1 MKETVIEFIRDELL
15 DDDIEINEDTS
26 LFKSKVLDSM
36 SLVGLIAFLEESY
49 HIRVRPMEIVFD
61 NLDTVTSILG
71 YIERKRSG
79 A

>member
-1 MKETVIEFIRDELL
+1 MKETIIEFIRDELL
-15 DDDIEINEDTS
+15 DDDIEINENTS

-49 HIRVRPMEIVFD
+49 HIRVKPMEIVFD
-61 NLDTVTSILG
+61 NLDTVSGILG